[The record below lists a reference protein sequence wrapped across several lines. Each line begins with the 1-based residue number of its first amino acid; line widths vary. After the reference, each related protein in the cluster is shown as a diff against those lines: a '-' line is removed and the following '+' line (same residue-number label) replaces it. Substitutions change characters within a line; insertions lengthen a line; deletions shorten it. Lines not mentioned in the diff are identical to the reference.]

1 MNKIQEFWNNIDA
14 YNKINYTILQM
25 LAHVDEKEIDSAL
38 YSYNFLEKEIKS
50 IRQDNPT
57 KIEQILLHF
66 FQQLQDKKQTKN
78 HNTLLKETHQQL
90 KENEHEIQ
98 TGEFEYALWL
108 EQMLTK
114 NSFENLVR
122 QKRKLQA
129 ADFTPFWNEDI
140 KIKVDVESFRKSLPK
155 RIR

>member
-1 MNKIQEFWNNIDA
+1 
-14 YNKINYTILQM
+14 
-25 LAHVDEKEIDSAL
+25 L
-38 YSYNFLEKEIKS
+38 YSYNFLEKEIKA

-66 FQQLQDKKQTKN
+66 FQQIQEKKQTKSWN
-78 HNTLLKETHQQL
+78 ILLKETHQQL
-90 KENEHEIQ
+90 KENEHEMQ
-98 TGEFEYALWL
+98 TGEFEYGLWF

-129 ADFTPFWNEDI
+129 EDFIQYWNKDI
-140 KIKVDVESFRKSLPK
+140 NIKVDVESFRKSLPK